1 MKTAAGRSGEGKGGC
16 QRAKT
21 SGSAVQRQGIE
32 TERLPT
38 RVDTADEEAR

>member
-1 MKTAAGRSGEGKGGC
+1 MSGKGGC
-16 QRAKT
+16 QKAELLVPRY
-21 SGSAVQRQGIE
+21 SGAVREGIE